1 MTLFLNRS
9 SSSKLIDIS
18 SCTHAIRATS
28 AFVVIG
34 MIIVEGA
41 STILRD
47 TCNLCN
53 FIHIASLQPSLLPA
67 CITFGRTT
75 GLCNASFS
83 SDSSPW
89 LPLQLGLQ
97 RMLLAYVY
105 LISAQHRLHCSLT
118 LLDFCFDSQ
127 ALSGINL
134 PGNPSK
140 LFLVFVSNKFV
151 SWN

>member
-41 STILRD
+41 STIRRD
-47 TCNLCN
+47 NLCN
-53 FIHIASLQPSLLPA
+53 FIRIASLQPSLSPA

-83 SDSSPW
+83 SGSSPW

-105 LISAQHRLHCSLT
+105 SISAQHRLHCSLT
-118 LLDFCFDSQ
+118 LLDSCFDSQ

-140 LFLVFVSNKFV
+140 LFLVFVSNKYV